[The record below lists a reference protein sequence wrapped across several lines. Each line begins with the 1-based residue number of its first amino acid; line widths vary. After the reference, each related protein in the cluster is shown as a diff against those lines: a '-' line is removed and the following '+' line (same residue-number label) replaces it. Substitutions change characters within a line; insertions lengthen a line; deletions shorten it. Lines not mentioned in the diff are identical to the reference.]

1 MKRILIVLLL
11 ILSMMICLPAC
22 KNNKIEE
29 NPEFAK
35 FNTMFEA
42 AFENYTITVDTTS
55 PDGHEL
61 NDKYTVSTVNGNK
74 TVTYSI
80 ETLNLFDISGDA
92 ISVPNG
98 YKNVQAGTCD
108 ATEFNN
114 VTNKSLNLDVPKFQ
128 FSYKYINSDMIIP
141 GRVVAKINS
150 LNGFM
155 GLNVEVKEAKLAL
168 QYTADVPVSMQITYV
183 TQNGNTVVITYTFN

>member
-1 MKRILIVLLL
+1 MSNRDFPLFTI
-11 ILSMMICLPAC
+11 
-22 KNNKIEE
+22 KNNCQDCYKCVRQCPVKAIKIEE
-29 NPEFAK
+29 NSAQIVSELCVVCGECYKVCPVRAK
-35 FNTMFEA
+35 QDRDDVTRAKNLIA
-42 AFENYTITVDTTS
+42 SKQKVY
-55 PDGHEL
+55 
-61 NDKYTVSTVNGNK
+61 VSLAPSWV
-74 TVTYSI
+74 S
-80 ETLNLFDISGDA
+80 
-92 ISVPNG
+92 
-98 YKNVQAGTCD
+98 
-108 ATEFNN
+108 EFNN